1 MFIVAVEKT
10 ELGDQYR
17 LLKLYEHK
25 LERTAYNM
33 VHGPFGAP
41 KGE

>member
-1 MFIVAVEKT
+1 MVIVIVEKT
-10 ELGDQYR
+10 ELGNQYR
-17 LLKLYEHK
+17 LHKAYEHK
-25 LERTAYNM
+25 FQRTTYNM